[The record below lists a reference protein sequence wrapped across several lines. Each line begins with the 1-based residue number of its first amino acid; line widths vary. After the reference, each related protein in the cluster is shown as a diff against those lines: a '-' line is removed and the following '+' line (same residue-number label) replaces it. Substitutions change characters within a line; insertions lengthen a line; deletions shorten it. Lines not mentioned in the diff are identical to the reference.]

1 MGRRG
6 RTYLVD
12 EGFFFVTTTVVRFL
26 NVFSDPKVC
35 DLLIDNIKYYQTK
48 YNFTIL
54 SYVIMPSHFHLIVE
68 VQPKL
73 GTISEI
79 MRDIKKHSAWDIME
93 YLKLN
98 NLYREIFETEAEPYS
113 DQERKFWMKRFDD
126 EVIRDQ
132 KMLWTK
138 IKYIHNNPV
147 KAGIVERPEDYRY
160 SSARNYIN
168 DDHSVLTVDT
178 EIAGIEL

>member
-6 RTYLVD
+6 RTYLTD
-12 EGFFFVTTTVVRFL
+12 ENFFFVTTTVVRFL

-35 DLLIDNIKYYQTK
+35 DLLIDNIKYYQSK
-48 YNFTIL
+48 YHFTIL
-54 SYVIMPSHFHLIVE
+54 AYVIMPSHFHWIVE

-79 MRDIKKHSAWDIME
+79 MRDIKKRSAWDIME
-93 YLKLN
+93 YLKHN
-98 NLYREIFETEAEPYS
+98 NLYKEVFETEAEQYP

-126 EVIRDQ
+126 EVIRKQ
-132 KMLWTK
+132 RMLWTK

-147 KAGIVERPEDYRY
+147 KAGIVEEPEDYKY

-168 DDHSVLTVDT
+168 EDHSVLTVDT